1 EHTENPG
8 LYRIM
13 NPYAKS
19 VHPAGD
25 DDYAPEGMFIEV
37 NATDAEGVYIQP
49 QSLGMDWGY
58 GEMQLVSNGYRY
70 IEANGFDVV
79 KGAGY
84 LGKVADGVITFPT
97 FKQENGSTFQAIL
110 YMGTSG
116 YLAGMNGKMEIVL
129 PGANAFARNM
139 AIAKA
144 NTTKREFAKK
154 SFSGVK
160 TGLKMQNLK
169 TSRQAMEFEQVVR

>member
-1 EHTENPG
+1 
-8 LYRIM
+8 
-13 NPYAKS
+13 
-19 VHPAGD
+19 
-25 DDYAPEGMFIEV
+25 
-37 NATDAEGVYIQP
+37 
-49 QSLGMDWGY
+49 
-58 GEMQLVSNGYRY
+58 MQLVSNGYRY

-79 KGAGY
+79 KAAGY
-84 LGKVADGVITFPT
+84 LGKVVDGVITFPT

-116 YLAGMNGKMEIVL
+116 YSAGKNGKMEIVL